1 MFLGSRGDSQGGAQG
16 GNYQQYMQQ
25 YAADYQKYMQ
35 QGGAKNATELT
46 SDDFKQLYAGKW
58 QPLHKNMTQE
68 EALHQYAAGYVPSVK
83 NTSDQKEW
91 LGAFFGSAA
100 ADYTTQKKGGQP
112 EDASKCHTEKELKE
126 WRDSQLERLKT
137 YVPETYRP
145 KAEAQV
151 EAKFNSNLARI
162 RKGEQSEAAVEK
174 ESAELDV
181 AVTKKEPAQSELAT
195 VESAPAESDWAAK
208 GPTEPELAVE
218 KKPAE
223 ETARTE

>member
-25 YAADYQKYMQ
+25 YAAEYQKYMQ

-46 SDDFKQLYAGKW
+46 SDDFKQLYSGKW

-91 LGAFFGSAA
+91 VGAFLGSAA

-126 WRDSQLERLKT
+126 WRDSQLKQLKT

-145 KAEAQV
+145 KAEAEV

-162 RKGEQSEAAVEK
+162 RKGEQSEPAVE
-174 ESAELDV
+174 
-181 AVTKKEPAQSELAT
+181 KEPAQSEPVAM
-195 VESAPAESDWAAK
+195 ESKSAESERPAK
-208 GPTEPELAVE
+208 EPT
-218 KKPAE
+218 
-223 ETARTE
+223 